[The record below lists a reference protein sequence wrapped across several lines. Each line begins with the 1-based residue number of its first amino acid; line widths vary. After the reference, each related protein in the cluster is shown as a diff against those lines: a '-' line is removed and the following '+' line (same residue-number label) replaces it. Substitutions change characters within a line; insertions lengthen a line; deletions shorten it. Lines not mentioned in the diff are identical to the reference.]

1 MLSGPGWYQLR
12 VKGHLGPEW
21 SEWFEGLTISWDERD
36 DTILTGQL
44 LDQAALHGVLNKIR
58 DLGLPLLEVK
68 RLSSNPGA

>member
-1 MLSGPGWYQLR
+1 MLSGPDWYQLR
-12 VKGHLGPEW
+12 VKGHVGPEW